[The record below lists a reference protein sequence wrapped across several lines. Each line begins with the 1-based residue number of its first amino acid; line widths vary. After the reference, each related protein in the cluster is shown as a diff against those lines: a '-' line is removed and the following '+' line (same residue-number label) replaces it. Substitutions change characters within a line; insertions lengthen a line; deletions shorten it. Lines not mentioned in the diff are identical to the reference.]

1 MAYKAATTYWGKV
14 LDWLEGHIND
24 EDLEARYRLVCKLR
38 LCEVGEPIGATKV
51 TIPIDLFHEI
61 IKVLEE

>member
-1 MAYKAATTYWGKV
+1 MAYKLTKRWARV
-14 LDWLEGHIND
+14 LDWLDAHVRD
-24 EDLEARYRLVCKLR
+24 EESEVRYRLVCKLH